1 MLVILEKWLV
11 VERFRGAFYQRP
23 FYVCEMHGLLDK
35 GM

>member
-1 MLVILEKWLV
+1 MLVILEKPFLV
-11 VERFRGAFYQRP
+11 DRFRGAFYQRP